1 MVGADDSVL
10 MALPAY
16 QWTRQGSYEDVLL
29 DLSADEGI
37 ARISINRPE
46 KRNAFRPRTVSEL
59 YDAFARVRE
68 RTPASAWCFSPVLA
82 PRLMVPMPSV
92 LVAINQSEVMVATS
106 MRTALRGSMFLTC
119 SD

>member
-46 KRNAFRPRTVSEL
+46 TVS
-59 YDAFARVRE
+59 Y
-68 RTPASAWCFSPVLA
+68 TH
-82 PRLMVPMPSV
+82 
-92 LVAINQSEVMVATS
+92 
-106 MRTALRGSMFLTC
+106 LTLPTR
-119 SD
+119 S